1 MDETIK
7 KSPVKVFSCGPV
19 RAAVWA
25 DSRIV
30 DNTLVTVH
38 SIKIQ
43 RSYKDKKQWAYTN
56 NFYAEHLPKVAVV
69 AMEAYRYLR
78 LRTFEPSTSE
88 GNNSDNTQDEQ
99 IDGVPAS

>member
-1 MDETIK
+1 MDETTQK
-7 KSPVKVFSCGPV
+7 RPVKTFVCGPV
-19 RAAVWA
+19 KASVWA

-69 AMEAYRYLR
+69 AMEAYRWLR
-78 LRTFEPSTSE
+78 LRTFEPGTSE
-88 GNNSDNTQDEQ
+88 GNNRDNAKDEQ
-99 IDGVPAS
+99 IDSAPAS